1 MPVSIKNSLA
11 FSCVLTFIVL
21 PFLTVG
27 LVFYHLFSGEG
38 RVRFLFNTI
47 SLNVQDNASFTFS
60 LDPSYFLL
68 MAITFL
74 LTFSIVWIIYRIKPS
89 RS

>member
-1 MPVSIKNSLA
+1 MSVSVKNSLA

-27 LVFYHLFSGEG
+27 LFFYHLFSGEKNNQ
-38 RVRFLFNTI
+38 FLFNTI

-68 MAITFL
+68 MA
-74 LTFSIVWIIYRIKPS
+74 LTFILTFTIVWIIHRIKRT